1 MLTIGGLLCSPQE
14 DPPALAYAHARRMV
28 GRLQPPWCPA
38 GKAGHCQVLHLLLPS
53 SLLSLWVKQVPLFWW
68 FCSNFPIVEIYIS
81 YKVVI
86 FIQMVRTGQVLGT
99 EHTKKRRM

>member
-38 GKAGHCQVLHLLLPS
+38 GKAGHCQVLLLLPS
-53 SLLSLWVKQVPLFWW
+53 SLCLKQVPLLLVVLQQF
-68 FCSNFPIVEIYIS
+68 S
-81 YKVVI
+81 YC
-86 FIQMVRTGQVLGT
+86 
-99 EHTKKRRM
+99 